1 MFFRF
6 KKKCPLIALPTVIH
20 KNIIK
25 GESFKLQM
33 TTCMSTNVIQ
43 GTIELIYDGWFYFR
57 HNLF

>member
-1 MFFRF
+1 MSFNSTAHRYT
-6 KKKCPLIALPTVIH
+6 L
-20 KNIIK
+20 KNIK

-33 TTCMSTNVIQ
+33 TTCISANVIQ